1 MFSNYSF
8 SGQQG
13 RQTLYLAS
21 LLAGVLLAPIA
32 GGSPCYGQ
40 AAKPE
45 ARTEKVTANFTILVG
60 FPGDSSGASGAALL
74 VPGTVI
80 PLDVPGSTSA
90 SAQQTLREKSLSYT
104 QAVEKLWS
112 TFRLNADRR
121 LQSSTYLAAGTGQIL
136 ELPAIEGTNLR
147 ISATLLAVNA
157 TAVTY
162 RVVFRQGDAV
172 LADSNVPVARGGRAV
187 VGGMDGD
194 AAPYIFLFIAP
205 EMAEPVSKSIPE
217 GKQPGFTAPLVI
229 KQVNPIYPEEAK
241 KQKIQGTVVLDAVL
255 DTEGKVLDVRIID
268 DPHPSLSSA
277 AAEAVRQWTFT
288 PARKADGSPVSVRMS
303 LTIVFNLR

>member
-1 MFSNYSF
+1 MFRNDSF

-13 RQTLYLAS
+13 RRAQCLVLV
-21 LLAGVLLAPIA
+21 LAGVLLVWTAD
-32 GGSPCYGQ
+32 GCSCFGQ
-40 AAKPE
+40 PEKPAAK
-45 ARTEKVTANFTILVG
+45 TEKVTANFTILVG
-60 FPGDSSGASGAALL
+60 FPGDGSGASGAALL
-74 VPGTVI
+74 VPGTVL
-80 PLDVPGSTSA
+80 PLDVPGSASA

-112 TFRLNADRR
+112 TFRLNPDRR

-136 ELPAIEGTNLR
+136 ELPAIEGANVR
-147 ISATLLAVNA
+147 ISATLLASTA
-157 TAVTY
+157 TSVTY
-162 RVVFRQGDAV
+162 RVIFRQGDAV
-172 LADSNVPVARGGRAV
+172 LADSNVPVVRGGRAV

-194 AAPYIFLFIAP
+194 AAPYIFLIIAP

>member
-1 MFSNYSF
+1 VFRNDSF
-8 SGQQG
+8 SGQRG
-13 RQTLYLAS
+13 RRDSCLA
-21 LLAGVLLAPIA
+21 LLLVGVLLVWTA
-32 GGSPCYGQ
+32 GGSYCFGQ
-40 AAKPE
+40 PAKPV
-45 ARTEKVTANFTILVG
+45 ATTEKVTANFTIMVG
-60 FPGDSSGASGAALL
+60 FPGDGIGASGAALL

-80 PLDVPGSTSA
+80 PLDVPDSTSA
-90 SAQQTLREKSLSYT
+90 SSQQTLREKSLSYT

-112 TFRLNADRR
+112 TFRLDPSRR
-121 LQSSTYLAAGTGQIL
+121 LQSSTYLAAGTGQTL
-136 ELPAIEGTNLR
+136 ELPAIEGAKVR
-147 ISATLLAVNA
+147 ISATLLASTA
-157 TAVTY
+157 TTVTY

-172 LADSNVPVARGGRAV
+172 LADSNVPVVRGGRAV
-187 VGGMDGD
+187 VGGTDGD

-217 GKQPGFTAPLVI
+217 GKQPGFTAPVVI

-288 PARKADGSPVSVRMS
+288 PARRADGSPVSVRMS